1 VNKKNRKAGMLAGLL
16 LLILTLVLSA
26 CGTAANSTQSA
37 SGTQGAAATSAAPAP
52 KAAESAKP
60 PAEKDAPYTV
70 KHIMGETTV
79 KGNPQRV
86 VILVNDAVE
95 AALSLGIKPVG
106 MVRAWGTQPY
116 YDHLKAKL
124 EGVQIVGDENQP
136 NLEAIAGLK
145 PDLIIGNKLRQEKI
159 YQQLS
164 SIAPTIF
171 SERTN
176 SDALINFKTY
186 AEALNKKEE
195 GDKQL
200 AAFENKIKELQGK
213 LGDKINTKVSLLR
226 FYIEDKVRLYYQD
239 TFAGGIIKKIGL
251 KRPASQDK
259 PTFADIIGKERIPD
273 ADGDILFYFTLEDDK
288 GLTAKTEK
296 AWQEETL
303 WKNLD
308 VVKKGKAIKVN
319 DGIWNSSGGI
329 ISANLLVDELA
340 QHLLK

>member
-1 VNKKNRKAGMLAGLL
+1 MEKRERESMSRQVIRKHSMGLL
-16 LLILTLVLSA
+16 IIIIALTLAA
-26 CGTAANSTQSA
+26 CGTGATQTSVQP
-37 SGTQGAAATSAAPAP
+37 TTSAVSTEKATPAI
-52 KAAESAKP
+52 S
-60 PAEKDAPYTV
+60 APYTV

-86 VILVNDAVE
+86 VVLVNDAVE
-95 AALSLGIKPVG
+95 ASLVLGIKPVG
-106 MVRAWGTQPY
+106 MVKAWGVQPY
-116 YDHLKAKL
+116 YNHLKSQL
-124 EGVQIVGDENQP
+124 EGVPIVGDENQP
-136 NLEAIAGLK
+136 NLEAIAALK

-176 SDALINFKTY
+176 SDSLINFKIY

-200 AAFENKIKELQGK
+200 AAFETKIKDFQQK
-213 LGDKINTKVSLLR
+213 LGDKTNTKVSLVR
-226 FYIEDKVRLYYQD
+226 FYLEDKVRVYYQD
-239 TFAGGIIKKIGL
+239 TFAGGILKKIGL
-251 KRPASQDK
+251 KRPAAQDK
-259 PTFADIIGKERIPD
+259 PTFAEIIGKERIPEL
-273 ADGDILFYFTLEDDK
+273 DGDILFYFTLEDNK
-288 GLTAKTEK
+288 GMTAQTEK
-296 AWQEETL
+296 AWQEEVL

-308 VVKKGKAIKVN
+308 VVKKGKVFKVD

-329 ISANLLVDELA
+329 ISANLMVDELS

>member
-1 VNKKNRKAGMLAGLL
+1 MNRKQKTSTVLGLMLFIVA
-16 LLILTLVLSA
+16 LILSA
-26 CGTAANSTQSA
+26 CGSAATSTQPAANSGA
-37 SGTQGAAATSAAPAP
+37 GTPAAAPAASQ
-52 KAAESAKP
+52 K
-60 PAEKDAPYTV
+60 PAEPAKQPDASAPYTV
-70 KHIMGETTV
+70 KHVMGETTV
-79 KGNPQRV
+79 KANPKRV
-86 VILVNDAVE
+86 VVLVNDAVE
-95 AALSLGIKPVG
+95 ASLTLGIKPVG
-106 MVRAWGTQPY
+106 MVKAWGTQPY
-116 YDHLKAKL
+116 YDHLKDKL

-136 NLEAIAGLK
+136 NLEAIAALK

-195 GDKQL
+195 GDKHL
-200 AAFENKIKELQGK
+200 AAFEAKIKDLQGK
-213 LGDKINTKVSLLR
+213 LGDTKVSLLR

-251 KRPASQDK
+251 KRPEAQDK

-273 ADGDILFYFTLEDDK
+273 ADGDIMFYFTLEDDK
-288 GLTAKTEK
+288 GMTAKTEK

-340 QHLLK
+340 KHLLK

>member
-1 VNKKNRKAGMLAGLL
+1 MIRQGTRKHTMGLL
-16 LLILTLVLSA
+16 FIILSLILAA
-26 CGTAANSTQSA
+26 CGAGTPTTSSQPTTNAA
-37 SGTQGAAATSAAPAP
+37 GAAATEKATPAV
-52 KAAESAKP
+52 ST
-60 PAEKDAPYTV
+60 PYTV

-95 AALSLGIKPVG
+95 AALALGIKPVG
-106 MVRAWGTQPY
+106 MVKAWGVQPY
-116 YDHLKAKL
+116 YDHLKDKL

-136 NLEAIAGLK
+136 NLEAIAALK

-164 SIAPTIF
+164 SIAPTVF

-176 SDALINFKTY
+176 SDSLINFEIY
-186 AEALNKKEE
+186 AGALNKNEE
-195 GDKQL
+195 GEKQL
-200 AAFENKIKELQGK
+200 AAFETKVKDLQQK
-213 LGDKINTKVSLLR
+213 LGDKTNTKVSLVR
-226 FYIEDKVRLYYQD
+226 FYLEDKVRVYYQD
-239 TFAGGIIKKIGL
+239 TFAGGILKKIGL
-251 KRPASQDK
+251 KRPAAQDK
-259 PTFADIIGKERIPD
+259 PTFAEIIGKERIPEL
-273 ADGDILFYFTLEDDK
+273 DGDIMFYFTLEDDK
-288 GLTAKTEK
+288 GMTAKTEK

-329 ISANLLVDELA
+329 ISANLMVDELSKY
-340 QHLLK
+340 LLK